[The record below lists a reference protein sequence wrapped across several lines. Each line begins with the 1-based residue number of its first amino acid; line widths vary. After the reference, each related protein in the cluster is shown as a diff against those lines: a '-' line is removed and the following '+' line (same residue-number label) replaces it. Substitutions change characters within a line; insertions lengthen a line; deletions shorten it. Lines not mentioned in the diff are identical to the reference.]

1 MVKIRIRAIGDIHM
15 FKDINYMEE
24 YMKDLYSFADK
35 LDEDKIDM
43 LVLNG
48 DTLDAVFTKSDI
60 RLVNAIKV
68 INYIIEKCIKNNT
81 IFCMLKGTNT
91 HDGKIVSIIK
101 EIYKNEELVNCF
113 EDITY
118 KTINGIVFR
127 FVPELY
133 YATYEEFKR
142 DVFYMMADITFFH
155 GTVEGVIPQIKRHKD
170 MTSLPNSVLI
180 RKEDLMS
187 KTRLFSAGSH
197 IHEKII
203 IDNKIFYINSYS
215 SISFSDLNDKK
226 GYVDFTV
233 NLNMNSFLYEYK
245 INHNSRDYVEYI
257 FEIENMDEST
267 IKNKVAH
274 IISNINKRVV
284 RIKLK
289 GQKIDTYKKLL
300 IEQLIKGYNIKIE
313 IDKVIDKIEEK
324 KIDTYYTKSEVSNID
339 KIQQIAKEEFSLELD
354 KKYIEDIVMKGPDV

>member
-1 MVKIRIRAIGDIHM
+1 M
-15 FKDINYMEE
+15 FKDINYMDE

-35 LDEDKIDM
+35 LEEDGINM

-68 INYIIEKCIKNNT
+68 INYIIEKCLKNDI

-91 HDGKIVSIIK
+91 HDGKIVSIIE
-101 EIYKNEELVNCF
+101 EIYKNEDLVLCF
-113 EDITY
+113 ENVTY
-118 KTINGIVFR
+118 KLIDGIMFR
-127 FVPELY
+127 FIPELY
-133 YATYEEFKR
+133 YPTYEEFKR
-142 DVFYMMADITFFH
+142 DVFHSMADITFFH

-180 RKEDLMS
+180 KREDLIS
-187 KTRLFSAGSH
+187 KTRLFCAGSH

-215 SISFSDLNDKK
+215 SSSFSDLNDKK

-233 NLNMNSFLYEYK
+233 NSSINSFVYEYK
-245 INHNSRDYVEYI
+245 INHNSRDYMEYI
-257 FEIENMDEST
+257 FEIENMDENI

-274 IISNINKRVV
+274 IISNIKNRVI

-289 GQKIDTYKKLL
+289 GQVIDTYKKLL
-300 IEQLIKGYNIKIE
+300 IENLIKGYNIKVE
-313 IDKVIDKIEEK
+313 VDKVIEKIEEK

-339 KIQQIAKEEFSLELD
+339 KIQKIAKDEFSLDLD